1 MARIHVSG
9 INDEAIVLFST
20 DAREVISGLD
30 PDGDG
35 RIFYLTH
42 ISITNEHATAG
53 TIVELWDADEAAPG
67 ADDTTH
73 RGSSIQIGPNT
84 TTHIDYPDG
93 SMPFVTNCVASLA
106 ANTGTVAIGGVH
118 AAGYLA

>member
-9 INDEAIVLFST
+9 INDEALAIITT
-20 DAREVISGLD
+20 DCREVISGLD

-42 ISITNEHATAG
+42 ISITNEHATEG
-53 TIVELWDADEAAPG
+53 TVVSLYDIDEAAAAAG
-67 ADDTTH
+67 DTTE
-73 RGSSIQIGPNT
+73 RGAPIQIGPNS
-84 TTHIDYPDG
+84 TTHLEYDAG
-93 SMPFVTNCVASLA
+93 SMPFVTNCVAGLTA
-106 ANTGTVAIGGVH
+106 AVGTVAIGGIQ